1 MPRNI
6 DLQRGFDQLLQ
17 AQAQLVAAQAQLVT
31 AQAQLDHNQAIFVSH
46 LDEDRQRF
54 ARIDR
59 KLDDLEAIKALL
71 IKHEEMLHKLPDVI
85 KEKIGFKN

>member
-1 MPRNI
+1 MPRNT

-17 AQAQLVAAQAQLVT
+17 AQTQLIAAQAQLVA

-54 ARIDR
+54 TRIDR

-71 IKHEEMLHKLPDVI
+71 IKQEEMLQKLPDVI

>member
-17 AQAQLVAAQAQLVT
+17 AQTQLVAAQAQLVA
-31 AQAQLDHNQAIFVSH
+31 AQAQLDHNQAIFASH

-54 ARIDR
+54 TRIDR
-59 KLDDLEAIKALL
+59 KLDDLEAIKTLL
-71 IKHEEMLHKLPDVI
+71 IKHEEILQKLPDVI

>member
-1 MPRNI
+1 MPRNT

-17 AQAQLVAAQAQLVT
+17 AQAQLVAAQAQLVA

-46 LDEDRQRF
+46 LDEDRRRF
-54 ARIDR
+54 TRIDR

-71 IKHEEMLHKLPDVI
+71 IKHEEILQKLPDII

>member
-1 MPRNI
+1 MPRNT

-17 AQAQLVAAQAQLVT
+17 AQAQLVAAQAQLVA

-46 LDEDRQRF
+46 LDEDRRRF
-54 ARIDR
+54 TRIDR

-71 IKHEEMLHKLPDVI
+71 IKHEDLLQKLPDVI